1 MPVRTCKRSPLR
13 YPEKGFQTIRLP
25 ARRSGASRCQS
36 LPCAT
41 TWCRPSQFRLVAFT
55 RHLKEERFQILGFFF
70 LFFLLQLR
78 EAPIPPTP
86 ISLLG
91 WKQFRSPH
99 GELGWETGTTSSIPG
114 RTYDRQAQAQSITH
128 SPPGPSCPDRDKA
141 RWCSCWYKDMYSTP
155 R

>member
-1 MPVRTCKRSPLR
+1 MRSPLR
-13 YPEKGFQTIRLP
+13 YPEKGNSQQ
-25 ARRSGASRCQS
+25 SGCLHGVPERHAAHPSH
-36 LPCAT
+36 AT
-41 TWCRPSQFRLVAFT
+41 TWYKPSQFRLVAFT
-55 RHLKEERFQILGFFF
+55 RHLKEAKISNPVFFF
-70 LFFLLQLR
+70 FSFFLLQLR
-78 EAPIPPTP
+78 EAPISPTP

-114 RTYDRQAQAQSITH
+114 RIYDRQAQAQSLTH

-141 RWCSCWYKDMYSTP
+141 RRCSCWYKDMYSTP

>member
-1 MPVRTCKRSPLR
+1 MRSPLR

-55 RHLKEERFQILGFFF
+55 RHLKEAKISNPGFFF
-70 LFFLLQLR
+70 FFLLQLR

-91 WKQFRSPH
+91 WKQFRSPR

-114 RTYDRQAQAQSITH
+114 RIYDRQAQAQSITH

-141 RWCSCWYKDMYSTP
+141 RRCSCWYKDMYSTP